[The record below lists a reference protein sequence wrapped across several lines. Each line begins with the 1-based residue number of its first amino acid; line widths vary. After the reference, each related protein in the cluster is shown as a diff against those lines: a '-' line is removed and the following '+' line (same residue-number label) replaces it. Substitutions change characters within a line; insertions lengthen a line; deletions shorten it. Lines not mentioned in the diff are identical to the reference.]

1 MEAGPQ
7 AELGTLLPV
16 WSALP
21 FAGMLL
27 SIALFPL
34 LAVGFWHRHYAKV
47 AAAWAV
53 VVIVPF
59 VLAYGGAAVHELEH
73 TVIVDYDPFFLLL
86 WALFKVACRVSV
98 RRTLRT

>member
-34 LAVGFWHRHYAKV
+34 LAAGFWHRHYAKV

-59 VLAYGGAAVHELEH
+59 VLAYGGAAVH
-73 TVIVDYDPFFLLL
+73 
-86 WALFKVACRVSV
+86 
-98 RRTLRT
+98 